1 LPQSAGSDRQERD
14 TSGPYVVTNEDILT
28 GKDGEKIAQVRTFL
42 WEHWSKRKLGHMEL
56 TLFSKEGTAS
66 NISYEVEPDQSGRWS
81 LKVTIERP
89 TLKGTTMEHAQYRAY
104 SIKRIASRHDEK
116 PTHLFVPEKE
126 ERTGDQYRLAFYDT
140 KNKKIGGV

>member
-1 LPQSAGSDRQERD
+1 MRSGLILLVKTVLLLSASASGLCLASLPQSAGSDRQERD

-89 TLKGTTMEHAQYRAY
+89 TLKGT
-104 SIKRIASRHDEK
+104 
-116 PTHLFVPEKE
+116 
-126 ERTGDQYRLAFYDT
+126 
-140 KNKKIGGV
+140 